1 MAIEWLTCFPPW
13 RPVLPP
19 KLTELT
25 ESECLVADGHPMVE
39 YFGEDCD
46 LKALLEMLK
55 ADDDPIMV
63 H

>member
-1 MAIEWLTCFPPW
+1 M
-13 RPVLPP
+13 PP